1 MIVAGI
7 AFSVWVAFAYT
18 SNFRRIRFA
27 LAIAGLASVASAF
40 AFEYARSQYGF
51 MANPSALV
59 VISEDRL
66 KSVPTDLD
74 VEQIET
80 PLPAGSI
87 CIASKS
93 FLGWVKVILPNG
105 EEGWSRKENFA
116 LVYEAGIVDQRVSG
130 SP

>member
-1 MIVAGI
+1 I

-27 LAIAGLASVASAF
+27 LAIAGLAAVASAF

-51 MANPSALV
+51 MANPTVLV

-80 PLPAGSI
+80 PLPEGSI
-87 CIASKS
+87 CIPSKS

-105 EEGWSRKENFA
+105 EKGWSRKENFA
-116 LVYEAGIVDQRVSG
+116 PVYGAGSVDQLISG